1 MKSKT
6 QEDRHSDDLAVDRFA
21 IAMKAKLA
29 KSRQKGRG
37 GWDDKTQCSGEHLA
51 SLLVEHLAKGNEG
64 TFEDVANFAMMLY
77 QRGERP
83 DIITKKISENDQYV
97 QELERSYE
105 QLNLWLVGILAEYES
120 TGHAGLNITQLR
132 PHYEKMRNPIRKPHK
147 DSILS
152 GDLQREFGVRTEAEL
167 ARLLE
172 DRESRYAEEDPD
184 DDEMIG
190 NGVKISFVGGAS
202 KTTYNG
208 KE

>member
-1 MKSKT
+1 MET
-6 QEDRHSDDLAVDRFA
+6 QENLHSDDLAVDRFA
-21 IAMKAKLA
+21 AAMKAKLA

-37 GWDDKTQCSGEHLA
+37 GWDDQIQCSGEHLA
-51 SLLVEHLAKGNEG
+51 NLLIEHLSKGNKG
-64 TFEDVANFAMMLY
+64 TFEDVANFAMMLH
-77 QRGERP
+77 QR
-83 DIITKKISENDQYV
+83 KENPELLAGIVRENGPRYR
-97 QELERSYE
+97 ELERDRE
-105 QLNLWLVGILAEYES
+105 LLNLWLRSILAEYKN
-120 TGHAGLNITQLR
+120 TGGISYAI
-132 PHYEKMRNPIRKPHK
+132 K
-147 DSILS
+147 DIDNYYKNNGGILPD
-152 GDLQREFGVRTEAEL
+152 DLQREFGVRTEAEL